1 MRFNV
6 LTIARFPPNRQPA
19 TTFHRRGKKR
29 TTLLGLK
36 ILEIPRTRAKLA
48 EQKMSPPSNF
58 RGFLELVLRR
68 AALAL
73 LLVFAS
79 SPTTS
84 GQTAPTPAPPAPAP
98 DTGSASPPP
107 ISSSHD
113 PSVTRMEEVVVEGR
127 QDVLTG
133 LADSATQGT
142 IGSDELSN
150 RPIQRTGEILE
161 TVPGVI
167 ITQHAGGGKA
177 NQYFT
182 RGFNLDHGTDF
193 STDLDGMPLNLPT
206 HAHGQGY
213 ADLNIVIPE
222 LIDRIDFEKGPYFPS
237 NGDFS
242 TVGAAHLVF
251 ANTLPSHTLKV
262 EEGDDRYERVVYAG
276 SNPVASGNLL
286 EGFEAYHENG
296 PWVVPDDYKR
306 YNGVLKYSQGN
317 ASRGYSVMAMA
328 YHGQWN
334 STDQV
339 SASAVA
345 SGLIPFYG
353 SQSPTD
359 GGYSQRYSLQAE
371 WHRQDSA
378 SAINIM
384 AYAFHYDMNLFSN
397 FTYYLESPDGDQFEQ
412 QDNRSVAGLKASD
425 NLKGKFLG
433 RRMENTFGAQ
443 LQTSWIDVGLYQ
455 TVDKVRTN
463 KVDYDG
469 NLIPAATKVD
479 AVTEISGGL
488 YYENQVWWTDKFRS
502 EVGLRE
508 NIYNVDVRDCDPV
521 NSGDRTASLASP
533 KLSLIFGPW
542 DKTEIYLQGG
552 YGFHSNDARTDTA
565 TVNPD
570 NSVVGVHLPVLVPS
584 RGTEIG
590 VRTTTVTKLQST
602 LSLWY
607 LHDDSELY
615 FNGISADSGET
626 SASQQ
631 ATHRYGIEFSNYYT
645 PMAGLT
651 FDLDYADS
659 WAHFDSPTTADEDV
673 TPGGTLVDEAI
684 HQSLAAGV
692 TVNGSGG
699 WESTL
704 RVRYFGPRPL
714 VSDGSV
720 MSKSTLIVNLGLGY
734 RINKTWRLT
743 GEVLNLLNRHD
754 HDIDYYYQSKNS
766 PKPGS
771 PAPNEDHFHAVE
783 PIGFH
788 LGFEAKL

>member
-1 MRFNV
+1 MSRSYS
-6 LTIARFPPNRQPA
+6 
-19 TTFHRRGKKR
+19 RG
-29 TTLLGLK
+29 
-36 ILEIPRTRAKLA
+36 
-48 EQKMSPPSNF
+48 
-58 RGFLELVLRR
+58 R
-68 AALAL
+68 AALTL
-73 LLVFAS
+73 LLVLALGS
-79 SPTTS
+79 AYSQNS
-84 GQTAPTPAPPAPAP
+84 GQTDPASTVPVQANPATADQAQATAAPSTPDQTVPPSSPVEPASG
-98 DTGSASPPP
+98 TGSEPLSAAD
-107 ISSSHD
+107 SSYD
-113 PSVTRMEEVVVEGR
+113 QSVTRMPNFVVEGR
-127 QDVLTG
+127 QDNLISI
-133 LADSATQGT
+133 AESATQGT

-150 RPIQRTGEILE
+150 RPLLRTGEILE

-222 LIDRIDFEKGPYFPS
+222 LIDRIDFEKGPYFPA

-251 ANTLPSHTLKV
+251 ADTLPADTLKV
-262 EEGDDRYERVVYAG
+262 EGGTDRYERVVYAG
-276 SNPVASGNLL
+276 STPVVSGNLL
-286 EGFEAYHENG
+286 EGFEVYHENG
-296 PWVVPDDYKR
+296 PWVVPDDYTR

-317 ASRGYSVMAMA
+317 ASLGYSVMAMA
-328 YHGQWN
+328 YHGEWN

-371 WHRQDSA
+371 WHRKDADSA
-378 SAINIM
+378 VQIM

-412 QDNRSVAGLKASD
+412 QDNRNVAGLKAGD
-425 NLKGKFLG
+425 TLKGKFLG

-455 TVDKVRTN
+455 TVGRVRTN

-469 NLIPAATKVD
+469 NPIPATIKLD
-479 AVTEISGGL
+479 TVTETSGGL
-488 YYENQVWWTDKFRS
+488 YYENRIWWTDKFRS
-502 EVGLRE
+502 EIGLRE
-508 NIYNVDVRDCDPV
+508 NIYNVDVRDLDPV

-533 KLSLIFGPW
+533 KMSLIFGPW
-542 DKTEIYLQGG
+542 DDTEIYLQGG

-565 TVNPD
+565 TINPD
-570 NSVVGVHLPVLVPS
+570 DSPVGVRLPVLVPS
-584 RGTEIG
+584 RGAEIG
-590 VRTTTVTKLQST
+590 VRTTGISKLQST

-615 FNGISADSGET
+615 FNGIDADSGDT
-626 SASQQ
+626 TASQQ

-659 WAHFDSPTTADEDV
+659 WAYFDAPTTAAEDI

-684 HQSLAAGV
+684 HQSLSGGV
-692 TVNGSGG
+692 TVGSPKG
-699 WESTL
+699 WETTL
-704 RVRYFGPRPL
+704 RLRYFGPRPL

-720 MSKSTLIVNLGLGY
+720 KSDSTLIVNLGLGY
-734 RINKTWRLT
+734 QINKTWRAT
-743 GEVLNLLNRHD
+743 ADVLNLLDRHD
-754 HDIDYYYQSKNS
+754 HDIDYYYQSQNS

-783 PIGFH
+783 PIEFR